1 MTPWLLYLI
10 AFVIACHG
18 ITYIMFGV
26 LAPDGIQGWKG
37 TSWILSSALTG
48 DKLKALVLVLHA
60 TAGVAIIACAVAI
73 VFGPSLPGWWRPLA
87 IAGAALGLA
96 GFAVFLDGQP
106 QLVVQ
111 EGGFGATISAILLV
125 AATAFPGAFG

>member
-1 MTPWLLYLI
+1 MTAWVLYLN
-10 AFVIACHG
+10 AFVIATHRIAC
-18 ITYIMFGV
+18 ILFG
-26 LAPDGIQGWKG
+26 AMGPDGIQGWKG
-37 TSWILSSALTG
+37 TSWIFGSALTG
-48 DKLKALVLVLHA
+48 GRLKALVLVLHA
-60 TAGVAIIACAVAI
+60 AAGVAILACAVAI

>member
-1 MTPWLLYLI
+1 MTPWLPYLI

-18 ITYIMFGV
+18 LAYILFGV
-26 LAPDGIQGWKG
+26 LAPDGIQGWKR
-37 TSWILSSALTG
+37 TSWILSSVLTR

-73 VFGPSLPGWWRPLA
+73 AFVSTLPGWWRPLA
-87 IAGAALGLA
+87 IIGATLGLA

-111 EGGFGATISAILLV
+111 EGGIGAAISAILLV
-125 AATAFPGAFG
+125 AATAFPGAFS